1 MAENQGKKDKNSLNK
16 RRELILN
23 IIIKEHIKTGAPV
36 SSGVVVDKY
45 KLRIS
50 SATVRNEMAALERE
64 GFIIQ
69 PHTSAGRI
77 PTEKAYLLYLENL
90 KPVRLSKKE
99 TVDISKVVGR
109 QQELDFKNTAK
120 ILAKLSG
127 NAVFW
132 ALAQHNF
139 YYTGLSNLWQ
149 QPEFRQ
155 MDLIY
160 DISAV
165 IDELDEVVE
174 EIFEKISDGIHIL
187 IGSQNP
193 FGDFCGTVLAKYRQA
208 EKEGLFGIL
217 GPMRMNYEKNIA
229 LVGFINEKIMGK

>member
-1 MAENQGKKDKNSLNK
+1 MAENQRKKNENSFSK
-16 RRELILN
+16 RKELILN
-23 IIIKEHIKTGAPV
+23 IIIREHIKTGTPV
-36 SSGVVVDKY
+36 GSGVIVDKY
-45 KLRIS
+45 KLNIS
-50 SATVRNEMAALERE
+50 PATVRNEMMALEKE

-69 PHTSAGRI
+69 PHTSAGRV

-90 KPVRLSKKE
+90 KPARLNQKEAAGIKK
-99 TVDISKVVGR
+99 TIGR
-109 QQELDFKNTAK
+109 RRELDFKNAAK
-120 ILAKLSG
+120 VLAKLSG

-132 ALAQHNF
+132 ALAQNNF

-160 DISAV
+160 NISAV

-174 EIFEKISDGIHIL
+174 NIFQRISDGIHIL

-193 FGDFCGTVLAKYRQA
+193 FGDFCSTVVVKYRQA
-208 EKEGLFGIL
+208 GKAGLFGIL
-217 GPMRMNYEKNIA
+217 GPIRMNYEKNIA
-229 LVGFINEKIMGK
+229 LVGFINEKIMRK